1 MAGLMGRVSRRQ
13 VVRLGVLALPLTF
26 AASSP
31 YQVEARI
38 GWCRRDPILEID
50 GKWVRIDVYSKKE
63 IIDVA
68 TGPTKLHVFVP
79 KQVDFRVVAEDE
91 GFGKGWEISFD
102 RREQLQVDK
111 DKDTVEIQVEVFV
124 PTPEYVRLPVKVLIS
139 DPGKIEVT
147 DDGDVV
153 DKGRD
158 DKLLSAH
165 GPSRGDDEEAWTSEW
180 ISLSPVTLK

>member
-1 MAGLMGRVSRRQ
+1 MSRVSRRQ
-13 VVRLGVLALPLTF
+13 FVRFGALALPLTF
-26 AASSP
+26 ATSSP

-38 GWCRRDPILEID
+38 NWCRRDPILKID
-50 GKWVRIDVYSKKE
+50 DKLVRIDVYSKKQ
-63 IIDVA
+63 ILDVV
-68 TGPTKLHVFVP
+68 TGPTKLRVFVP
-79 KQVDFRVVAEDE
+79 KQVDFSVVAQDE
-91 GFGKGWEISFD
+91 GFGQGWDISFD
-102 RREQLQVDK
+102 SQEQLRVDK
-111 DKDTVEIQVEVFV
+111 DKGTVEIRVEVFV

-158 DKLLSAH
+158 DKLLRAH
-165 GPSRGDDEEAWTSEW
+165 GPSRGDGEEAWTNKW